1 MRLSAPL
8 RASLAAATILV
19 IGMGF
24 GRFAFTGLY
33 PLMVSEGQLTVD
45 GGSYAASANYAGY
58 LAGALLLGFLPA
70 LSSRRMCLF
79 ATATTV
85 LTLGVLGLPLPEWLI
100 ITVRGLAGISSAIAM
115 VAASHWLIHD
125 RQYTGG
131 APALFVGVGIGILL
145 SAEMIAAGRWLAM
158 GSGGIWVLLA
168 LAALVLAVVSY
179 ALMPQAGAP
188 GMVAPAGVA
197 PDGTAAASVPLPAGR
212 LIVIYGLAGFGY
224 IITATYLPLLVRG
237 ALGPVD
243 PVHVWAVFGLGG
255 IPSCFLWHAWH
266 VRWGTRRTLMA
277 NLLVQAIGVGLPA
290 VAHSPVA
297 YLGSALLVGGTFMGT
312 VTIAMP
318 AARRAAG
325 TIRFN
330 MLAIMTASYGVGQ
343 IIGPLVANA
352 LYARWQS
359 FDASLVLAAVAL
371 VVAASGCLGS
381 ETARSGEVLKG
392 LR

>member
-1 MRLSAPL
+1 MRRPEQTA
-8 RASLAAATILV
+8 AVAAALVLV

-58 LAGALLLGFLPA
+58 LAGALLLGFLPG
-70 LSSRRMCLF
+70 LSSRGLCLF

-125 RQYTGG
+125 RQHAGG
-131 APALFVGVGIGILL
+131 APALFAGVGIGILL
-145 SAEMIAAGRWLAM
+145 SAEMIAAGRWLSM
-158 GSGGIWVLLA
+158 GSGGIWLLLT
-168 LAALVLAVVSY
+168 LASLLLAVVSY
-179 ALMPQAGAP
+179 ALMLQAGEHRTI
-188 GMVAPAGVA
+188 VPAEAA
-197 PDGTAAASVPLPAGR
+197 PDEIAPPSVPLPAGR
-212 LIVIYGLAGFGY
+212 LIAIYGLAGFGY
-224 IITATYLPLLVRG
+224 IITATYLPLLVRS
-237 ALGPVD
+237 ALGSVD
-243 PVHVWAVFGLGG
+243 PVHVWAVFGLGA

-266 VRWGTRRTLMA
+266 VRWGTRRSLMV
-277 NLLVQAIGVGLPA
+277 NLLAQAIGVALPA
-290 VAHSPVA
+290 MAHSPVA

-318 AARRAAG
+318 AARRVAG
-325 TIRFN
+325 TVRFN
-330 MLAIMTASYGVGQ
+330 ILAIMTAAYGVGQ
-343 IIGPLVANA
+343 IVGPLVATA

-359 FDASLVLAAVAL
+359 FDASLVLAALTL
-371 VVAASGCLGS
+371 VVAAAACIGRGRAASRAPS
-381 ETARSGEVLKG
+381 RS
-392 LR
+392 